1 MDKIEQA
8 KMSAKETFEEVKPTY
23 QASLNDNFDLDQYT
37 RGRLKH
43 FFNET
48 SEYVLMKA
56 LSEYQARLL
65 KQKEKNDISNFTI
78 EVLAISKSNMAKSA
92 RSYLLSLYIDKLVEY
107 DFENLGLT
115 SIVIIKKYTAYQ
127 NIDDKLKCFKMLNE
141 TN

>member
-1 MDKIEQA
+1 
-8 KMSAKETFEEVKPTY
+8 
-23 QASLNDNFDLDQYT
+23 
-37 RGRLKH
+37 
-43 FFNET
+43 
-48 SEYVLMKA
+48 MKA